1 MKTGIKVIAFD
12 ADDTLWDNQPQ
23 FNEVITE
30 FTKLLRPY
38 CSEKIAAEAIHK
50 VQVKNL
56 PIYGFGAKSLTLSMT
71 QVACKLSNNQI
82 GAASIEK
89 ILQLGKKLLSSPV
102 ILLDSAEKVVKQ
114 LKEKYLL
121 ILITKG
127 DLVEQ
132 KRKLQDSGLLK
143 YFHHIEILSDKKVE
157 DYQNLFDRLNLKPEE
172 FIMVGN
178 SLKSDIIPVLE
189 LNAQAVYIPYHST
202 WKHEHVE
209 NYEPGNKNFTE
220 IEKLSDLIEILM

>member
-1 MKTGIKVIAFD
+1 MKSAIKVIAFD

-38 CSEKIAAEAIHK
+38 CSEKTADEAIHK
-50 VQVKNL
+50 VQVENL

-71 QVACKLSNNQI
+71 QAACKLSSNQI
-82 GAASIEK
+82 DAVSIEK

-102 ILLDSAEKVVKQ
+102 ILLDSAEEVIKR
-114 LKEKYLL
+114 LKEKYRL

-132 KRKLQDSGLLK
+132 KRKLHDSGLLK
-143 YFHHIEILSDKKVE
+143 YFHHIEILSDKKIE
-157 DYQNLFDRLNLKPEE
+157 DYQNLFIRLNLKAEE
-172 FIMVGN
+172 FVMVGN

-189 LNAQAVYIPYHST
+189 LNAQAIYIPYHST
-202 WKHEHVE
+202 WEHEHVE
-209 NYEPGNKNFTE
+209 NYESNNRNFTE
-220 IEKLSDLIEILM
+220 IEKLNDLIKILM

>member
-1 MKTGIKVIAFD
+1 MNSIKVIAFD

-23 FNEVITE
+23 FDEVIAE

-38 CSEKIAAEAIHK
+38 CPGEIADKAIHR
-50 VQVKNL
+50 VQVENL

-82 GAASIEK
+82 DAASIEK
-89 ILQLGKKLLSSPV
+89 ILQLGKKLLSAPV
-102 ILLDSAEKVVKQ
+102 ELLDSAEEIVKQ
-114 LKEKYLL
+114 LKEKYRL

-132 KRKLQDSGLLK
+132 KRKLRDSGLLK

-172 FIMVGN
+172 FVMVGN
-178 SLKSDIIPVLE
+178 SLKSDIIPILE
-189 LNAQAVYIPYHST
+189 LNAKAIYVPYHST
-202 WKHEHVE
+202 WEHEHVE
-209 NYEPGNKNFTE
+209 NYEPDNKNFTQ
-220 IEKLSDLIEILM
+220 IEKLSDLIKILM

>member
-1 MKTGIKVIAFD
+1 MKSAIKVIAFD

-30 FTKLLRPY
+30 FTKILKPY
-38 CSEKIAAEAIHK
+38 CSEKNAAEAIHK
-50 VQVKNL
+50 VQVENL

-82 GAASIEK
+82 DAAGIEK
-89 ILQLGKKLLSSPV
+89 ILQLGRKLLSSPV
-102 ILLDSAEKVVKQ
+102 ILLDSVEKVVKQ

-132 KRKLQDSGLLK
+132 KRKLRESGLSK

-157 DYQNLFDRLNLKPEE
+157 DYQNLFDRLNLKSKE
-172 FIMVGN
+172 FVMVGN

-202 WKHEHVE
+202 WEHENVNDYDQNH
-209 NYEPGNKNFTE
+209 KNLTQ
-220 IEKLSDLIEILM
+220 IEKLSDLIQILT